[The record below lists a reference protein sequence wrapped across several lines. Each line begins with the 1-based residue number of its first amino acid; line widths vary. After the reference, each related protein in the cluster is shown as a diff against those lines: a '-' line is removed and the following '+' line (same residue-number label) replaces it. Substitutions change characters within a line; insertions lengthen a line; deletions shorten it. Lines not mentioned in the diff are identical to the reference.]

1 MNNRSLMTLLNLV
14 SSGDLRMVD
23 AMRIA
28 YPEEKAVIENME
40 LREIFDRQM
49 ALAIQPG
56 NNLTTR
62 G

>member
-1 MNNRSLMTLLNLV
+1 MNNRSLMALLNLV

-40 LREIFDRQM
+40 LREMFDHQLDSQLNH
-49 ALAIQPG
+49 A
-56 NNLTTR
+56 TR

>member
-40 LREIFDRQM
+40 LREMFDHRQDSQLNQ
-49 ALAIQPG
+49 A
-56 NNLTTR
+56 TR

>member
-1 MNNRSLMTLLNLV
+1 MALLDLV
-14 SSGDLRMVD
+14 SSGDLRMAD

-40 LREIFDRQM
+40 LREMFDHQRDSQLNQ
-49 ALAIQPG
+49 A
-56 NNLTTR
+56 TR

>member
-1 MNNRSLMTLLNLV
+1 MNNRSLMMLLNLV

-40 LREIFDRQM
+40 LREMFDHQRDSQLNQ
-49 ALAIQPG
+49 A
-56 NNLTTR
+56 TR

>member
-40 LREIFDRQM
+40 LREMFDRQM